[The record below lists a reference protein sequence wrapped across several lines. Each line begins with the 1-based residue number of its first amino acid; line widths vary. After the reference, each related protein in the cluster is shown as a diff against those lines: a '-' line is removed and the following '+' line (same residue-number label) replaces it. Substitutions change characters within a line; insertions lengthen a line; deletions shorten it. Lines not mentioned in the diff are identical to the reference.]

1 MPQAILYKMRQKA
14 FQVYSQFRS
23 GNGIPNKTLSV
34 GRPDYGDDELA
45 LFGGQT
51 RVLVSKLLS
60 NSHKPRQQSRS
71 SSSSASVSSISSD
84 SESRLTP
91 SNDSVHHPDISREV
105 HPSLVEYLSM
115 FTPSNIPPRN
125 PDDGTNSS
133 MTSGLALDQP
143 DQALWQSLPATPSL
157 FTSLAPETF
166 NNITSELPPF
176 AGTNIYE
183 QMERPTG
190 VEIKTDPDNSLV
202 DLGMMMT
209 GESGMDEQ
217 WMSFMRD
224 SGFLQGAGNNGLAT
238 FAGSSSVPYA
248 GGTITQSY

>member
-1 MPQAILYKMRQKA
+1 MRRKA

-71 SSSSASVSSISSD
+71 SSSSASVSSD

-91 SNDSVHHPDISREV
+91 SNDSSHHPDTSREV

-115 FTPSNIPPRN
+115 FPPSTATHRNFEDQTPL
-125 PDDGTNSS
+125 TNSS
-133 MTSGLALDQP
+133 VPALHQDQP
-143 DQALWQSLPATPSL
+143 DHALWQNPLPTPSL
-157 FTSLAPETF
+157 FTPLPPETF
-166 NNITSELPPF
+166 SSITSELSPF
-176 AGTNIYE
+176 SPTTFYE
-183 QMERPTG
+183 QMERPAAA
-190 VEIKTDPDNSLV
+190 EIKADPDNSLV
-202 DLGMMMT
+202 DLGMMMN

-217 WMSFMRD
+217 WISFMRD
-224 SGFLQGAGNNGLAT
+224 SGFLQGSGTDGLTT
-238 FAGSSSVPYA
+238 FGSSSVPYNNGSLPPPA
-248 GGTITQSY
+248 Y